1 MVVSQ
6 YNTEAEQAVLGCAMI
21 SAETVP
27 HIVASLTL
35 EDWSEAHRPWFFAL
49 MALFRRGGRIDAVTL
64 LNELHEPDPQMHA
77 KAHNYAMQII
87 EVTPTAA
94 NLDIYIDLMRE
105 ASRMRDYQAA
115 ASEILSSPTTESARP
130 AIERL
135 ISAMDDRSSRD
146 TITVAEGWERFY
158 QRHESGAPT
167 AYIETGLRQLDRQV
181 KLRKGKF
188 LIIGGYPSDGKT
200 ALALQMCLHM
210 ARNHRVGL
218 FSLETDHDDLMDR
231 IAPCLAGVSFS
242 RVMDNAMTDDDWDK
256 CANASKDIQQLKLD
270 LTKASGYT
278 VELIRAKTRA
288 GRYEVVFVDYAQIIK
303 GSRNAGRFDTVTD
316 ISMELH
322 NLAQQAGV
330 LVVALS
336 QLTRPPKDK
345 NGKVP
350 PPSMS
355 SLRESGQ
362 LEQDADAIILLTEQ
376 MPKHIQEQLRYHPK
390 PMSAEYRSISV
401 VKNKTGRRNGNIPAW
416 LIGDQQRFQE
426 IRMYRAETPPP
437 EEPKPE
443 QEFIELPD
451 DTKVPF

>member
-1 MVVSQ
+1 MLVGQ

-21 SAETVP
+21 SADTVP
-27 HIVASLTL
+27 HIVSSLTL
-35 EDWSEAHRPWFFAL
+35 EDWSEVHRPWFFAL

-64 LNELHEPDPQMHA
+64 LNELHEPGPKMHE

-94 NLDIYIDLMRE
+94 NLDVYIDLMRE
-105 ASRMRDYQAA
+105 ASRMRAYQAA
-115 ASEILSSPTTESARP
+115 ASAILSSPTTEAARP
-130 AIERL
+130 AVEQL
-135 ISAMDDRSSRD
+135 IAAMDDRSSQD

-167 AYIETGLRQLDRQV
+167 AYIETGLRQLDTMV

-210 ARNHRVGL
+210 AKKHRVGL

-231 IAPCLAGVSFS
+231 IAPCLAGISFS
-242 RVMDNAMTDDDWDK
+242 RVMDNTLTDDDWDR
-256 CANASKDIQQLKLD
+256 CADASKDIQQLKLE

-288 GRYEVVFVDYAQIIK
+288 GRYDVVFVDYAQIIK

-322 NLAQQAGV
+322 NLAQQANV

-350 PPSMS
+350 PPTMS

-376 MPKHIQEQLRYHPK
+376 IPAYVQEQLRYHSK

-401 VKNKTGRRNGNIPAW
+401 VKNKTGLRSCVVPTW

-426 IRMYRAETPPP
+426 IRMYRDATPPTKEP
-437 EEPKPE
+437 EPK

-451 DTKVPF
+451 NTKVPF